1 MRNAGSRAERIVFV
15 VAEPCEN
22 TAQSGDRNAANS
34 AFRLA
39 RRLLLLVMRRS
50 HAAGRFLMHRIST
63 LCIAAAVALAGLA
76 ACSGDSSREPVTA
89 KLVADPEVCDV
100 PCEVVLDS
108 GIEAEQRMLTFT
120 WDVGEGPVEGEE
132 RLLHRFDAAGTYDIS
147 VTVTGNGQSTTDTIT
162 VRVEPQPKSDVLV
175 DEAGGT
181 VSQGAGKVTVPPD
194 VAPEAVRVEL
204 TELPS
209 MQEAA
214 ERVLGTDRFTALG
227 KAYRV
232 SMPLKTGTAID
243 ISVTDSEA
251 TGQHPAN
258 LAWLVRLVGSPV
270 LPPDYPPVSSRAPV
284 VDYVLVPV
292 SRVDES
298 GAAHGDIFA
307 GRRFQLV
314 MVPEPLQGESFQ
326 IDATSAITPTSS
338 PGQFMTKASKP
349 PFVRV
354 FFWDPPTFLSESE
367 FTAAAKMGVSESYR
381 VLVGTMGF
389 VAPEGTIDIVVG
401 GVPNGKKWLG
411 AVATNDHHTIRLI
424 HTLNTEDQVMK
435 IVAHEF
441 FHLIQHLNTNQ
452 TSVLGYDQRDSW
464 FTEGTS
470 DWAMDEVFDA
480 LPNHYHP
487 TRWQRF
493 ETRLNQEGKK
503 KNLEYETVGF
513 WKWAESYRP
522 GIIRQ
527 IIEHKYLLTHTTVA
541 GAKSMVESQELRDY
555 LTSLK
560 ALWADLDFLTY
571 VYDARYEKD
580 FDTDE
585 TGKLHLWGPKPYLGD
600 KKQVFLHAERDQL
613 VAADVVGNTAS
624 NPLKIGFTLKQRLTA
639 EALRIGSLDLTG
651 DLHIKLPVTP
661 TAPLDAHVLIL
672 DSSSRQIEEEYIVR
686 DLSKSHP
693 EVKAKF
699 DPNKQAVLF
708 IAEGTWTHGVPDA
721 PVSGE
726 IEAWVED
733 PCGAL
738 PSNIIDVTPDDDLFV
753 ALTTAP
759 AGSAVRL
766 GPGIYYP
773 PLMQWPTP
781 EFGPFGANVLVR
793 ELTLIGSGEG
803 QTRIVMTGDEYG
815 GIGLKTYGNAT
826 LRNFTI
832 EAGQAE
838 PAIDCLDA
846 KHVTMCNVS
855 LEASSSTDWGL
866 IWGPWHGGS
875 TSLSLHDCTFI
886 HPNRE
891 QIGTAIQLQSCYD
904 PPASVSAEI
913 SLTRI
918 SGWGSGVDFQNGSS
932 GCGPISVSADCD
944 GFSNNDYNVVETVCS
959 DGSCDY
965 TDHCPNPTP

>member
-1 MRNAGSRAERIVFV
+1 M
-15 VAEPCEN
+15 
-22 TAQSGDRNAANS
+22 
-34 AFRLA
+34 
-39 RRLLLLVMRRS
+39 RRLRS
-50 HAAGRFLMHRIST
+50 LFLFS
-63 LCIAAAVALAGLA
+63 IAALAG
-76 ACSGDSSREPVTA
+76 CSSGGGSKAPEPE
-89 KLVADPEVCDV
+89 LFADPKLCDV

-162 VRVEPQPKSDVLV
+162 VRVEPQPKSSVLV
-175 DEAGGT
+175 DQSGGT

-214 ERVLGTDRFTALG
+214 VRVLGTNRFTALG

-307 GRRFQLV
+307 RRRFQLV

-326 IDATSAITPTSS
+326 IDATSATTPTSS

-354 FFWDPPTFLSESE
+354 FFWDPPTFLSKSE

-401 GVPNGKKWLG
+401 GVPDGKKWLG

-452 TSVLGYDQRDSW
+452 TSVLGYDQRDAW

-487 TRWQRF
+487 TRWKRF
-493 ETRLNQEGKK
+493 ETRLNQEGKNE
-503 KNLEYETVGF
+503 NLEYETVGF

-527 IIEHKYLLTHTTVA
+527 IIEHKYLLTHTTEA
-541 GAKSMVESQELRDY
+541 GAKSMVESHELRDY

-600 KKQVFLHAERDQL
+600 KKQVFLHPEKDQL
-613 VAADVVGNTAS
+613 VAADVVGNTEL

-693 EVKAKF
+693 EVTAKF
-699 DPNKQAVLF
+699 DPNKEAVLF

-726 IEAWVED
+726 IEVWVEN
-733 PCGAL
+733 PCGPLPAQDVEVTTEAELQNAL
-738 PSNIIDVTPDDDLFV
+738 
-753 ALTTAP
+753 LTMP
-759 AGSAVRL
+759 AGSVIKLAAGGYSPPAISWPINDLGYDNFEAV
-766 GPGIYYP
+766 
-773 PLMQWPTP
+773 
-781 EFGPFGANVLVR
+781 ALVR
-793 ELTLIGSGEG
+793 DLTLVGAGKDATTLYISGG
-803 QTRIVMTGDEYG
+803 APDAYLLTWGD
-815 GIGLKTYGNAT
+815 AT
-826 LRNFTI
+826 LRDLTI
-832 EAGQAE
+832 EVLPDG
-838 PAIDCLDA
+838 AIFSENPGT
-846 KHVTMCNVS
+846 VSMCNIDVNFPANQQTGYQFAP
-855 LEASSSTDWGL
+855 ASNGTATLNLYESAITRA
-866 IWGPWHGGS
+866 PGGS
-875 TSLSLHDCTFI
+875 FIATGISINTCWQQDTTNANAVANIYDSRIAGWTRGVQYDTGTLSSCEWTAAVNTDCK
-886 HPNRE
+886 
-891 QIGTAIQLQSCYD
+891 
-904 PPASVSAEI
+904 
-913 SLTRI
+913 
-918 SGWGSGVDFQNGSS
+918 
-932 GCGPISVSADCD
+932 
-944 GFSNNDYNVVETVCS
+944 GFSNELFNVLEVRHTSDTEGTVHE
-959 DGSCDY
+959 
-965 TDHCPNPTP
+965 HCPSP